1 MDWLQKLLCRL
12 FGYRCPLSI
21 ELNGDSILNGYGVD
35 ITPVQR
41 IQAARPWWTL
51 DDRCINGLRLQ
62 KLMLT
67 FADVPHNSRVTV
79 VALGANDGFGLVPPD
94 EYRADLL
101 EAVRISR
108 ECGSTPVFTG
118 LPGMPLGR
126 FPVEWTDNLDA
137 LNAVMHDIATQQ
149 GIPHAGW
156 DADFRGDEDLNPDGV
171 HRTQAASDRLA
182 QLLIQTIDRLPR

>member
-1 MDWLQKLLCRL
+1 MAIAA
-12 FGYRCPLSI
+12 PLSI

-79 VALGANDGFGLVPPD
+79 IALGANDGFGLVPPD
-94 EYRADLL
+94 EYRADLPGGR
-101 EAVRISR
+101 AHQ
-108 ECGSTPVFTG
+108 
-118 LPGMPLGR
+118 PGMRLHSRVHGPARHAAGALFPWNGR
-126 FPVEWTDNLDA
+126 TTWT
-137 LNAVMHDIATQQ
+137 
-149 GIPHAGW
+149 P
-156 DADFRGDEDLNPDGV
+156 
-171 HRTQAASDRLA
+171 
-182 QLLIQTIDRLPR
+182 

>member
-79 VALGANDGFGLVPPD
+79 IALGANDGFGLVPPD

-126 FPVEWTDNLDA
+126 FPVEWTG
-137 LNAVMHDIATQQ
+137 QP
-149 GIPHAGW
+149 GRPE
-156 DADFRGDEDLNPDGV
+156 RGDARHRHATGHYRTPAGMRTFGV
-171 HRTQAASDRLA
+171 TK
-182 QLLIQTIDRLPR
+182 T